1 MNDLV
6 KRQEVFDIIN
16 QFDNDE
22 QQKPLINQIRACLYG
37 LESQTLF
44 NGKWLWV
51 FNRPIYK
58 NKSLWGEDSY
68 VTGWECSECGYGAGL
83 YVHAGK
89 YDDSMES
96 ALIGLND
103 ERTPYCPHCGT
114 KMEGLYNELDSAL

>member
-37 LESQTLF
+37 LESQTLS

-51 FNRPIYK
+51 FNRPILK
-58 NKSLWGEDSY
+58 K
-68 VTGWECSECGYGAGL
+68 
-83 YVHAGK
+83 
-89 YDDSMES
+89 
-96 ALIGLND
+96 
-103 ERTPYCPHCGT
+103 
-114 KMEGLYNELDSAL
+114 